1 MDFAISSTACRR
13 YNVEGARIRGG
24 RLFSSCALRRSIS
37 LAPHFLKA
45 QIMRSFFFF
54 FFWLV
59 EKPAFA
65 TSIATG
71 AASTAIATV
80 SGLDP
85 WPWVLATCGMVYMI
99 AKTEPHAGK
108 SPGQMRREALGNGMV
123 SLICGGLGGPATAAM
138 ASTYQEAF
146 NQPYLL
152 AFLIS
157 AFWQVVAFKA
167 FPWILAEVW
176 PLIKSFF
183 QKKTAL

>member
-1 MDFAISSTACRR
+1 VDVAFGRANGRC
-13 YNVEGARIRGG
+13 YNDAGARIRGG
-24 RLFSSCALRRSIS
+24 RLLSSCTLYRSLS
-37 LAPHFLKA
+37 LAPHIFSVE
-45 QIMRSFFFF
+45 IMRAFFFF

-65 TSIATG
+65 TSVATG

-108 SPGQMRREALGNGMV
+108 SPSQMRREALGNGMV
-123 SLICGGLGGPATAAM
+123 SLICGGLGGPATASM
-138 ASTYQEAF
+138 AGTYNETF

-167 FPWILAEVW
+167 WPWVLAEVW
-176 PLIKSFF
+176 PLVKSWF
-183 QKKTAL
+183 QKKTS